1 MYNCL
6 VISCFVNR
14 CFTKVI
20 VMTKFG
26 DFPKLVFFNSLY
38 EPEG

>member
-6 VISCFVNR
+6 VISRFVNR
-14 CFTKVI
+14 QFTKVI

-26 DFPKLVFFNSLY
+26 DFPKLIFLNSVY